1 MKSGIVH
8 QPAVTTDSV
17 KLVFD
22 DPDRLYERVTLVQ
35 ELQRPRLGPSF
46 HRGLNDWSLQF
57 PRPAV
62 DRMEYLV
69 QTVDRDGSERLIADP
84 KNPNRAPGPFG
95 EKSVIEWPGYQAP
108 GWLESPLE
116 RVGTIAEHSIELH
129 SLRPAI
135 RLQLWSSHGIDPS
148 DSLPLLLVHDGP
160 EYHEFSRLTT
170 LLDIKCATGELPPM
184 RAALLAPDDRD
195 HTYSASAAYAHTLA
209 HEILPWLRRH
219 APSPPGHL
227 ARVGAG
233 ASLGALAMLHAHRTY
248 PSAVGALFLQSGS
261 YFRQRFDKQET
272 GFVRFRRISR
282 FVGQMLAPQEWP
294 EPIPVTMTCGVVE
307 ENMANNLA
315 LAHALH
321 SQNYSVLFAEH
332 RDAHNWVSWRD
343 TFDPHLVNLLK
354 RAWP

>member
-1 MKSGIVH
+1 MNSGIVH

-17 KLVFD
+17 KLALD
-22 DPDRLYERVTLVQ
+22 DPDCLYESVTLFQ

-46 HRGLNDWSLQF
+46 QRGMSGWTLQF

-62 DRMEYLV
+62 DRMEYLL
-69 QTVDRDGSERLIADP
+69 QIVDRNGSERLIADP

-95 EKSVIEWPGYQAP
+95 ERSVIEWPDYRVP
-108 GWLESPLE
+108 GWLECPLQ
-116 RVGTIAEHSIELH
+116 RIGTIAEHTIDFH

-135 RLQLWSSHGIDPS
+135 RLQLWSSHGTDPS
-148 DSLPLLLVHDGP
+148 DSLPLLLAHDGP
-160 EYHEFSRLTT
+160 EYDEFSSLTT
-170 LLDIKCATGELPPM
+170 LLDIKCETGELPPM
-184 RAALLAPDDRD
+184 RAALLAPADRN
-195 HTYSASAAYAHTLA
+195 HAYSASAVYAHTLA

-219 APSPPGHL
+219 APSPQGHL

-248 PSAVGALFLQSGS
+248 PAALGALFLQSGS
-261 YFRQRFDKQET
+261 FFRQRFDKQES

-282 FVGQMLAPQEWP
+282 FVGQILTAQEWP
-294 EPIPVTMTCGVVE
+294 EPIPVTMTCGIVE

-321 SQNYSVLFAEH
+321 AQGYSVTFAEH

-343 TFDPHLVNLLK
+343 TFDPHLVRLLQ
-354 RAWP
+354 RAWS